1 MKWLVEDLKGLEN
14 FDTLSFNLSKEDV
27 AFMDGFY
34 EGFRICN
41 DPMGM
46 W

>member
-14 FDTLSFNLSKEDV
+14 FDTLSFNFSKEDV
-27 AFMDGFY
+27 SFMDGFN
-34 EGFRICN
+34 EDFRICD
-41 DPMGM
+41 DPMEM